1 MNQRP
6 TEETFVWKKE
16 IVGGVTT
23 FLTMSYIIV
32 VNPRILSAAGMEFS
46 GVMTATV
53 LVTFLMTLLM
63 GLYAKLP
70 FAVAPG
76 MGLNAFFAYTLVL
89 GMNVPWQVAL
99 GIVFWSGILFVLI
112 SGTRLREM
120 IAQAMP
126 GNIRVAVAV
135 GIGFFLTFIGLKNL
149 GLVVGDPVTL
159 VKFGALNVKTV
170 TALVGLLFMTWLMIH
185 KSPFAFI
192 NGIVAIAIIS
202 WVMGWAP
209 MPEKILSAPDFS
221 SVLLKLDIVNALQW
235 SLVPA
240 IITVVLTI
248 LFDSLST
255 FMGVA
260 KAANLLD
267 AQGQPRN
274 LRQGL
279 IVDSL
284 ASISSGLAGTSPAV
298 PYIESAAG
306 IEMGGR
312 TGRASIVTA
321 LCFLPCL
328 FIAPL
333 AVAIPEYATAPVL
346 ILVGALMFRNVK
358 DFDFTGR
365 FEDLIPAFLTV
376 VLVPLTFSITQGILW
391 GFIAHSLMYVLVG
404 RAREVKPT
412 MYGLSI
418 VSVVLLLVENVF
430 V

>member
-1 MNQRP
+1 MEP
-6 TEETFVWKKE
+6 VIWKKE
-16 IVGGVTT
+16 IIGGVTT

-89 GMNVPWQVAL
+89 GMNVPWPVAL

-120 IAQAMP
+120 IAQSMP
-126 GNIRVAVAV
+126 ANIRVAVAV

-149 GLVVGDPVTL
+149 GFIVADPVTL
-159 VKFGALNVKTV
+159 VKFGTLSSKTV
-170 TALVGLLFMTWLMIH
+170 IALVGLLFMLWLMIH
-185 KSPFAFI
+185 RSPFAFI
-192 NGIVAIAIIS
+192 NGIAAIAI
-202 WVMGWAP
+202 VAWAAGLAP
-209 MPEKILSAPDFS
+209 LPEKIFSAPDFT
-221 SVLLKLDIVNALQW
+221 SVILKLDVVSALQW

-240 IITVVLTI
+240 IVTVVLTI

-255 FMGVA
+255 FMGVS

-279 IVDSL
+279 LVDSC
-284 ASISSGLAGTSPAV
+284 ASISSGLLGTSPAV

-328 FIAPL
+328 FLAPL

-346 ILVGALMFRNVK
+346 ILVGALMFRNVR
-358 DFDFTGR
+358 DFNFSGKL
-365 FEDLIPAFLTV
+365 EDLIPAFLTV
-376 VLVPLTFSITQGILW
+376 ILVPLTFSITQGILW
-391 GFIAHSLMYVLVG
+391 GFIAHSLMYLLVG
-404 RAREVKPT
+404 RARDVRPT

-418 VSVVLLLVENVF
+418 VSVILLFIENF
-430 V
+430 WA

>member
-1 MNQRP
+1 MSQRP
-6 TEETFVWKKE
+6 FEEPVIWKRE
-16 IVGGVTT
+16 IVGGITT

-99 GIVFWSGILFVLI
+99 GIVFWSGCLFVLV
-112 SGTRLREM
+112 SATRLREM

-126 GNIRVAVAV
+126 INIRIAVAV

-149 GLVVGDPVTL
+149 GLIVADPVTF
-159 VKFGALNVKTV
+159 VKFGSLSLKSL
-170 TALVGLLFMTWLMIH
+170 TALVGFLFMLWLMIH
-185 KSPFAFI
+185 RSPFAFI
-192 NGIVAIAIIS
+192 NGIVLTSIVA
-202 WVMGWAP
+202 WVAGWAP
-209 MPEKILSAPDFS
+209 MPEKIFSAPDFS
-221 SVLLKLDIVNALQW
+221 SVLFQLDIVQALQW

-255 FMGVA
+255 FMGVS

-328 FIAPL
+328 FLAPL
-333 AVAIPEYATAPVL
+333 AVAIPVYATAPVL
-346 ILVGALMFRNVK
+346 ILVGALMFRHIR
-358 DFDFTGR
+358 DFNFSNR

-376 VLVPLTFSITQGILW
+376 ILVPLTFSITQGILW
-391 GFIAHSLMYVLVG
+391 GFITHSVMYILVG
-404 RAREVKPT
+404 RAREVRPT
-412 MYGLSI
+412 MYGLSV
-418 VSVVLLLVENVF
+418 VSIILLWVESSF
-430 V
+430 I